1 MLVPNGLQVGGLTP
15 REVGILRLL
24 AEGMGTPAVAE
35 AMKYSERTIKKD
47 ISATLSRLR
56 SWCATGGLH
65 SLDCHR
71 S

>member
-1 MLVPNGLQVGGLTP
+1 
-15 REVGILRLL
+15 
-24 AEGMGTPAVAE
+24 MGTPAVAE